1 LRPILTR
8 TLSARQLQIASLLIG
23 TSFIF
28 SGVLGVVRGS
38 IINSTFGAGAELD
51 AFLAAFR
58 VPELLFTLVAGGALG
73 AAFIPVYSRYLT
85 DENTIGGWEL
95 ANTVLTIVGICAA
108 ILAIVCALF
117 APQIV
122 ASVISPEAPPDQQAL
137 IANLMRIM
145 LVTVFIFAMS
155 GLMMGI
161 LNANQRFLA
170 PALTP
175 SLYNIGLIIG
185 AIFFAP
191 SMGVYGLAWGAVLGA
206 MLHLGVQIPS
216 LREVGFKFQPSLQ
229 WRISGAREVF
239 WLMAPR
245 IVGQGVTQINF
256 LVNTTLALG
265 LSGGDLTA
273 LMTAF
278 GLMFTVLGVL
288 GQSIGTAVFPTLSL
302 YYAQSDMDGFR
313 RTLSSS
319 MRSVLFTTIPAALG
333 LVAIAIPLI
342 ATIYGRGKWTEE
354 ATTATAW
361 ALGFFALGLPAFGL
375 QEVLARSFY
384 AIKDTMTP
392 VAIAVGGVVL
402 NIVLSLL
409 LIRVVQ
415 GSDPAQGPFG
425 GLAISNVVA
434 TYIESAALWLLLR
447 RKVGSLYDTEILT
460 TSARV
465 LIAAVIMGIV
475 VIGLDR
481 SLLASAP
488 MLIRL
493 AVGGIVGAGVFEG
506 VALLIGVPEARS
518 VPQTL
523 LRRFK
528 R

>member
-1 LRPILTR
+1 M
-8 TLSARQLQIASLLIG
+8 
-23 TSFIF
+23 
-28 SGVLGVVRGS
+28 LGVVRGA

-58 VPELLFTLVAGGALG
+58 IPELLFTLVAGGALG
-73 AAFIPVYSRYLT
+73 AAFIPVYSRYLSAG
-85 DENTIGGWEL
+85 DEQGGWRL
-95 ANTVLTIVGICAA
+95 ADTVLTIVGLAA
-108 ILAIVCALF
+108 VVLAVLTAIF
-117 APQIV
+117 ATQIV
-122 ASVISPEAPPDQQAL
+122 ASVISPEAPPDQQLL
-137 IANLMRIM
+137 ITNLMRIM
-145 LVTVFIFAMS
+145 LVTVVIFAIS

-185 AIFFAP
+185 AIFLTP

-206 MLHLGVQIPS
+206 LLHLGIQLPS
-216 LREVGFKFQPSLQ
+216 LREVGFQFRPSLQ
-229 WRISGAREVF
+229 WRVSGAREVF
-239 WLMAPR
+239 FLMAPR

-265 LSGGDLTA
+265 ISDGSLVA

-288 GQSIGTAVFPTLSL
+288 GQSVGTAVFPTLSL
-302 YYAQSDMDGFR
+302 FFAQSDMDGFR
-313 RTLSSS
+313 GTLSSA

-333 LVAIAIPLI
+333 LVAVAVPLI

-392 VAIAVGGVVL
+392 VAIAVGGVIL
-402 NIVLSLL
+402 NIILSVL

-415 GSDPAQGPFG
+415 GSDPAQGPVG
-425 GLAISNVVA
+425 GLAIANVVA
-434 TYIESAALWLLLR
+434 TYVESTALWLLLR
-447 RKVGSLYDTEILT
+447 RKVGSLYDPYILT

-465 LIAAVIMGIV
+465 LVASLIMGAV
-475 VIGLDR
+475 VISLDR
-481 SLLASAP
+481 ALLSSAP
-488 MLIRL
+488 MLVRL
-493 AVGGIVGAGVFEG
+493 IVGGIVGAAVFEG